1 MQLFLF
7 HLPINK
13 YICRLFLAPTSPRNL
28 NLAVTSSTS
37 IRASWLEPLKFNG
50 ILKRYV
56 VMYGTARSKLDGRFF
71 TLDKSYEITGLE
83 EFTEYFVQVHAE
95 TSVSGTPSNIE
106 QAKTL
111 EDGKLF
117 VFVFLFDCSYQN
129 NVVNC

>member
-1 MQLFLF
+1 MFLV
-7 HLPINK
+7 
-13 YICRLFLAPTSPRNL
+13 PTSPRNL
-28 NLAVTSSTS
+28 NLAVISSTL

-50 ILKRYV
+50 IFKRYV
-56 VMYGTARSKLDGRFF
+56 VMYGTESRRLDGRFF
-71 TLDKSYEITGLE
+71 TSDKSYEMTGLE